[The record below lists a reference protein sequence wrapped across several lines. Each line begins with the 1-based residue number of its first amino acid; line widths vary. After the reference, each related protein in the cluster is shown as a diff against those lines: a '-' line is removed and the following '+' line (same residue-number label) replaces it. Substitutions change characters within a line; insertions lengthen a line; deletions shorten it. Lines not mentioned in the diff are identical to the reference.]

1 MTKEEVTI
9 IRRYYAE
16 TVKQLDEAEQSYNA
30 DKKSVK
36 KRKVY
41 QYIFAQASAVSDIC
55 DELEIE
61 LYDENLNLIEE
72 A

>member
-1 MTKEEVTI
+1 MTAKEISI

-16 TVKQLDEAEQSYNA
+16 TVKQLDEAEKAYNA
-30 DKKSVK
+30 DKMSVK

-41 QYIFAQASAVSDIC
+41 QYIFAQAVAVSDIC

-61 LYDENLNLIEE
+61 LYDEDLNLIEE

>member
-1 MTKEEVTI
+1 MTAKEISI

-16 TVKQLDEAEQSYNA
+16 TVKQLDEAEQLYNA

-41 QYIFAQASAVSDIC
+41 QYIFAQAAAVSDIC

>member
-1 MTKEEVTI
+1 MTTEEVAT

-16 TVKQLDEAEQSYNA
+16 TIKQLDEAEKAYNA

-36 KRKVY
+36 KREAY
-41 QYIFAQASAVSDIC
+41 QYIFAQAAAISDIC

-61 LYDENLNLIEE
+61 LYDDDLNLIEE